1 MTEQRTTTVT
11 EDDVDRAV
19 ALKQAQA
26 LELLERLVSTQS
38 VNPLQPGIEGE
49 RYTGGE
55 AAANAVVDEALR
67 GLGLETHSIAVDP
80 RRPNIVGI
88 RRGTGGGRSLAFNAH
103 VDTVAPQSD
112 SAWKP
117 EVRDGRMYGLGTT
130 DMKAGHAAIW
140 LALAALDELG
150 VELAGDVHVHSV
162 VGEETMSHE
171 LGTTAVLSA
180 GYRTDAV
187 VVAEP
192 TSSADVPGRIFN
204 SAAGNYL
211 FAVSLTGKS
220 THWVNRPR
228 AIRAGGEG
236 DEVGVNAADKV
247 VYIYQAMRQLEEQW
261 AFSKSHPAFPPGSFV
276 IHPGVLRADVG
287 FPATASFPDRA
298 RIDYLLSFPPGEAAE
313 DIRAEVE
320 QHIRLACQMDPWLRE
335 HPVEFEWIDTWPPS
349 YSPPDS
355 DFVSAALRARTGLSA
370 SDPGIA
376 DVIGVE
382 TGSYQ
387 SDSAFYEAQGVPAIV
402 CGPGDITCAHAP
414 DEWVDLEAIGILAR
428 TYARLILDWCG

>member
-1 MTEQRTTTVT
+1 MTEITTV
-11 EDDVDRAV
+11 DAAAIDAAV
-19 ALKQAQA
+19 AARSEEA
-26 LELLERLVSTQS
+26 LDLLARLVATQS
-38 VNPLQPGIEGE
+38 VNPLQPGIDGE
-49 RYTGGE
+49 QYLGGE
-55 AAANAVVDEALR
+55 EAANAVVEDALR
-67 GLGLETHSIAVDP
+67 RLDLETATVAVDE
-80 RRPNIVGI
+80 RRPNVVGI

-103 VDTVAPQSD
+103 IDTVAPQSD
-112 SAWKP
+112 TACKP
-117 EVRDGRMYGLGTT
+117 EIRDGRMYGLGTT
-130 DMKAGHAAIW
+130 DMKGGHAAIW
-140 LALAALDELG
+140 LALAALRDLG
-150 VELAGDVHVHSV
+150 VSLAGDVHVHSV

-171 LGTTAVLSA
+171 LGTTAVLEA
-180 GYRTDAV
+180 GYRTDAA

-192 TSSADVPGRIFN
+192 TSGADAAGHIFN

-211 FAVSLTGKS
+211 FAVTLTGKS

-236 DEVGVNAADKV
+236 DAIGVNAADKA

-287 FPATASFPDRA
+287 FPAAPYFPDRA
-298 RIDYLLSFPPGEAAE
+298 RIDYLLSFPPGERAE
-313 DIRAEVE
+313 DVRAEVE
-320 QHIRLACQMDPWLRE
+320 QHIRLACEMDPWLRE

-355 DFVSAALRARTGLSA
+355 AFVQAALRARQDVSA
-370 SDPGIA
+370 SDPAIAGIA
-376 DVIGVE
+376 AVE
-382 TGSYQ
+382 TGTYQ

-402 CGPGDITCAHAP
+402 CGPGDITCAHAA
-414 DEWVDLEAIGILAR
+414 DEWVDVAAVTVLAR

>member
-1 MTEQRTTTVT
+1 MTENSTV
-11 EDDVDRAV
+11 DVATAIDAAV
-19 ALKQAQA
+19 AARQDEA
-26 LELLERLVSTQS
+26 LALLSRLVATQS
-38 VNPLQPGIEGE
+38 VNPLQPGIDGE
-49 RYTGGE
+49 QYLGGE

-67 GLGLETHSIAVDP
+67 ELGLETEKVAVDE
-80 RRPNIVGI
+80 RRPNVVGI

-103 VDTVAPQSD
+103 IDTVAPQSD
-112 SAWKP
+112 TAWKP
-117 EVRDGRMYGLGTT
+117 EVRDGRLYGLGAT
-130 DMKAGHAAIW
+130 DMKGGHAAVW
-140 LALAALDELG
+140 LALAAIEDLG
-150 VELAGDVHVHSV
+150 VRLSGDVHVHSV

-171 LGTTAVLSA
+171 LGTTAVLRA
-180 GYRTDAV
+180 GHRTDAV

-192 TSSADVPGRIFN
+192 TSSAEVPGRIFN

-211 FAVSLTGKS
+211 FAVTLTGRS

-236 DEVGVNAADKV
+236 DTIGVNAADKA

-261 AFSKSHPAFPPGSFV
+261 AFSKSHPAFPPGSFI

-287 FPATASFPDRA
+287 FPAAPYFPDRA
-298 RIDYLLSFPPGEAAE
+298 RIDYLLSFPPGERAE
-313 DIRAEVE
+313 DVRAEVE
-320 QHIRLACQMDPWLRE
+320 QHIRLACAMDPWLRE

-349 YSPPDS
+349 YSAPDS
-355 DFVSAALRARTGLSA
+355 EFVQAALRARQGVSE
-370 SDPGIA
+370 SDPGVPA
-376 DVIGVE
+376 VPGVE

-414 DEWVDLEAIGILAR
+414 EEWVDVDAVALLAR
-428 TYARLILDWCG
+428 TYARLILEWCA